1 MIMIVRKNKR
11 NKKNNNNNNKKSQY
25 ILVMIVVAIRTVI
38 MITIPTILVVIRIV
52 LTKTIV
58 ITTTII
64 VSRLSHNNNS
74 NNKNNENNENN
85 NDNSNNNDDNDHTTN
100 NHDSA
105 RAKAFAYVP
114 WKNLKPS
121 SGPAPSCKPWQDQAH
136 HLASWVLHPCFPS
149 SATNVTTVTKAQT
162 GLIFWPSYQLHPCSA
177 SFIAIIGSSAS
188 TSDLVKK
195 DCTNPMRLWLL
206 IITDLKYWSKHR
218 IWNQRG
224 DCFRAKSL
232 NDCNLEITSEKEQRP
247 LKNPK
252 SSHIYQHK
260 DET

>member
-85 NDNSNNNDDNDHTTN
+85 NNSNNNDDNDHTTN

-162 GLIFWPSYQLHPCSA
+162 GLIFLPSYQLHPCSA

-206 IITDLKYWSKHR
+206 IITNLKYWSKHR

>member
-85 NDNSNNNDDNDHTTN
+85 NNSNNNDDNDHTTN

-206 IITDLKYWSKHR
+206 IITNLKYWSKHR